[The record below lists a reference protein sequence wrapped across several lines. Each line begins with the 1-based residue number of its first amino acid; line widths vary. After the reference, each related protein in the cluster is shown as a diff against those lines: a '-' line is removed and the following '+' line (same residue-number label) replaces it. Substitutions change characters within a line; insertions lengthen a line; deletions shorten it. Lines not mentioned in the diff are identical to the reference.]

1 MNLAMPFKSR
11 AAQKAYD
18 RKRYLLRKARGEFLR
33 SKARFSRA
41 SSNGT
46 DGILHSIP
54 VGISPA
60 VPSHAVYVAPTVPA
74 AASRALRPPV
84 TYKVSTVP
92 PAATLARRMTPAEE
106 YAAQPKWSLFGAI
119 RELRAMAK
127 AQQERQQP
135 PTAPRRPSSAQ
146 IAPAPRN
153 QVGAVPA
160 LVSAL
165 TPCDTCGGT
174 GQWLGSRCPECMGI
188 RR

>member
-1 MNLAMPFKSR
+1 MKLAMPFKSR

-33 SKARFSRA
+33 RTRFSRVRDA
-41 SSNGT
+41 GKVGISN
-46 DGILHSIP
+46 SIP
-54 VGISPA
+54 VGISPT
-60 VPSHAVYVAPTVPA
+60 VPSHGVYVAPTVPA
-74 AASRALRPPV
+74 ATSRVPARPPV
-84 TYKVSTVP
+84 VAKVPTVP
-92 PAATLARRMTPAEE
+92 PPAAPTRRLTPAEE

-127 AQQERQQP
+127 AQQEHQQP
-135 PTAPRRPSSAQ
+135 PTAPRRPSPTQ
-146 IAPAPRN
+146 PAPAPKN
-153 QVGAVPA
+153 EVGAVPA
-160 LVSAL
+160 LVSVL